1 MKDTPKLR
9 QIEIFR
15 LLMTSGVPLDIN
27 LLKEKLQKSERT
39 IRYDIQD
46 LKRICQE
53 YGIEIGYLTKKGYFI
68 PAAQKPECSALLVQ
82 WDSGGKSSFV
92 DGEEEKRFTSLFFY
106 LFVQKGYVT
115 AEKLAEVYLAS
126 KSTLTRGLGRLEEYF
141 GNSFTLEIRKAQG
154 YRLKGDELTLR
165 SFWRPGSRAAI
176 RRTTGSCFCLKS

>member
-1 MKDTPKLR
+1 MKDTPKPR

-82 WDSGGKSSFV
+82 WDSGGKTASWTMRKKSGSQASSFTCLC
-92 DGEEEKRFTSLFFY
+92 R
-106 LFVQKGYVT
+106 
-115 AEKLAEVYLAS
+115 
-126 KSTLTRGLGRLEEYF
+126 
-141 GNSFTLEIRKAQG
+141 
-154 YRLKGDELTLR
+154 
-165 SFWRPGSRAAI
+165 RAM
-176 RRTTGSCFCLKS
+176 

>member
-1 MKDTPKLR
+1 MKDTPKPR

-68 PAAQKPECSALLVQ
+68 PAAQKPECS
-82 WDSGGKSSFV
+82 G
-92 DGEEEKRFTSLFFY
+92 
-106 LFVQKGYVT
+106 T
-115 AEKLAEVYLAS
+115 AGTVGQRRKKQL
-126 KSTLTRGLGRLEEYF
+126 RGR
-141 GNSFTLEIRKAQG
+141 
-154 YRLKGDELTLR
+154 
-165 SFWRPGSRAAI
+165 
-176 RRTTGSCFCLKS
+176 

>member
-1 MKDTPKLR
+1 MKDTPKPR

-82 WDSGGKSSFV
+82 WDSGGKNSFV
-92 DGEEEKRFTSLFFY
+92 DDEEEKRFTSLFFY

-115 AEKLAEVYLAS
+115 AEKLAEVYLGFQVHADPRTWTGWRNIS
-126 KSTLTRGLGRLEEYF
+126 ATALSW
-141 GNSFTLEIRKAQG
+141 
-154 YRLKGDELTLR
+154 R
-165 SFWRPGSRAAI
+165 SERPRVTA
-176 RRTTGSCFCLKS
+176 